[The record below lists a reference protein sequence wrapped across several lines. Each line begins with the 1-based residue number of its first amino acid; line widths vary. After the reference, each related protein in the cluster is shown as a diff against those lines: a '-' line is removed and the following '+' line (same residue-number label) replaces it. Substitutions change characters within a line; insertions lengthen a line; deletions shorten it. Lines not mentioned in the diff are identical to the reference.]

1 MPIIGNLPYIIWQS
15 ASTMCHAEALEGQI
29 LLLQCEYHD
38 IYNDLD
44 IFLII
49 IMFFHVDRTIVFGG
63 YNALVCGYFRFYN
76 ISCSLW
82 PKVLIIRKRLINN

>member
-15 ASTMCHAEALEGQI
+15 ASTMCHAEALEGLI
-29 LLLQCEYHD
+29 LLLQYGYHD

-49 IMFFHVDRTIVFGG
+49 IMMIFHVDLTIVFD
-63 YNALVCGYFRFYN
+63 GYF
-76 ISCSLW
+76 
-82 PKVLIIRKRLINN
+82 VLI